1 MEFIDQSDFTEDQK
15 WIIHL
20 RVTEKMNYRQIQAS
34 WKAAHLNEND
44 EFLSSGALKA
54 RLRRSSL
61 ALKWRKGKVYGND
74 YFLSKPDIE
83 LLKQYVEDKCQ
94 NDDPSDAKDLL
105 EEAFLIR
112 KQRQIKAIRFLRS
125 IDCPYLAD

>member
-1 MEFIDQSDFTEDQK
+1 MEFIDQSYFTEDQK

-20 RVTEKMNYRQIQAS
+20 RVTEKMNYRQIQTS
-34 WKAAHLNEND
+34 WKAAYLNEND

-54 RLRRSSL
+54 CLRCSSL
-61 ALKWRKGKVYGND
+61 ALKWRKGKIYRID

-83 LLKQYVEDKCQ
+83 LLKQYIEDKCQ

-105 EEAFLIR
+105 EEAFLNQ
-112 KQRQIKAIRFLRS
+112 KTETNKSNS
-125 IDCPYLAD
+125 ISTFN